1 MLGLM
6 TKSDDEPTLIFEQE
20 SGEAPEWGYSYVDG
34 TPVTDPH
41 WDAKVVGVEVLTG
54 TIVHL
59 KFADGFEGP
68 FDLKL
73 VMKGPAFER
82 VFELDEFDFL
92 HIEYGTVAWPSG
104 VDIAPETLRYEAGR
118 YAVPSE
124 ILTGFGVAVNVASDY
139 ANSFGHRIAA
149 NAAQSDGA
157 RRIATHL
164 FSTYLLLRGIKLG
177 SDQSEAEYTAFL
189 RRGR

>member
-1 MLGLM
+1 M
-6 TKSDDEPTLIFEQE
+6 TKRDGEPKLIFETEEPHQ
-20 SGEAPEWGYSYVDG
+20 WGLSYVDG

-41 WDAKVVGVEVLTG
+41 WDARVTGVEVLTG

-73 VMKGPAFER
+73 LMKGPIFER
-82 VFELDEFDFL
+82 VFELGEFNAVHL
-92 HIEYGTVAWPSG
+92 EYSTIAWPSG
-104 VDIAPETLRYEAGR
+104 ADIAPETLRYEAAR
-118 YAVPSE
+118 YKVPE
-124 ILTGFGVAVNVASDY
+124 QVLAGFEAALNVASDY
-139 ANSFGHRIAA
+139 ANSFGRTIAA

-157 RRIATHL
+157 RRVATQL
-164 FSTYLLLRGIKLG
+164 FTIYTLLRGIKLG
-177 SDQSEAEYTAFL
+177 SEEFEAVYTAFL